1 MNQHHSSQDNR
12 GRRRKVAAILA
23 GGVVVGVGTMATLA
37 AWTDTE
43 YATGTFTGGYFDL
56 RGSTNQTTF
65 SDHTTAG
72 SSAALAFTAPLAT
85 QMSPGDVVYAPYA
98 LNLFKT
104 STNAGTVVVSAP
116 STTGDVSD
124 LTYTLFTT
132 SAAGCSAASTPV
144 VTVVPAGTAVG
155 SVGTPTSFTVAKPAN
170 SATDGVATY
179 LCFKVTAGAGLS
191 QGQTG
196 TATWLFTA
204 TSN

>member
-1 MNQHHSSQDNR
+1 VNQQHSTQDNR

-56 RGSTNQTTF
+56 RGSTDQTTF
-65 SDHTTAG
+65 SDNTTSG
-72 SSAALAFTAPLAT
+72 SSATLSFTTPLVT

-98 LNLFKT
+98 VNLFKT
-104 STNAGTVVVSAP
+104 STNAGTVTVTAP
-116 STTGDVSD
+116 STTGTVTNI
-124 LTYTLFTT
+124 TYTLFTT
-132 SAAGCSAASTPV
+132 ATAGCSAASTPV
-144 VTVVPAGTAVG
+144 VTVVPAGTNLGAVG
-155 SVGTPTSFTVAKPAN
+155 AANTFTVAKPAN
-170 SATDGVATY
+170 SSTDGVATY
-179 LCFKVTAGAGLS
+179 LCFKVTAGAGLT